1 MTDYKIEKIIET
13 LSKSPLTGYYIAQK
27 TGLTEQT
34 ILNYRKKKTIPTNA
48 NAKLLEYFFD
58 SHYTQKPSNQSI
70 TGDNNVQTGANS
82 KIDMRNCYSDSPDVL
97 KAQIEEKDKLLF
109 EKEERIKEKDAQIK
123 EKDAQIN
130 KLLSI
135 LSK

>member
-13 LSKSPLTGYYIAQK
+13 LLKSPLTGYYIAQK

-58 SHYTQKPSNQSI
+58 SQRSLESSNQSI
-70 TGDNNVQTGANS
+70 IGDNNKNNLLAGGGVYNHQPE
-82 KIDMRNCYSDSPDVL
+82 IDEL
-97 KAQIEEKDKLLF
+97 KKQLVEKDKIINNLIRQQ
-109 EKEERIKEKDAQIK
+109 EKL
-123 EKDAQIN
+123 IN
-130 KLLSI
+130 KLTTI
-135 LSK
+135 N